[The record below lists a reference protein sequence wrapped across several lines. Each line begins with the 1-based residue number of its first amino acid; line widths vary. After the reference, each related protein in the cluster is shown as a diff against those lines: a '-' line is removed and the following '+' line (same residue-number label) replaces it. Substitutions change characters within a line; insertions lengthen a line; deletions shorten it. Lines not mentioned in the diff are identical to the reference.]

1 MGRLR
6 NPIWSL
12 VALILVAAF
21 VVAAGGASGA
31 VATPGAGTPSASPA
45 ATPGT
50 PAAAK
55 AVTIII
61 KDFAF
66 VPANVTVKVGTTV
79 TWINQGP
86 TPHTTTAYDQQGK
99 KIWDSNILLKGQ
111 KYSVTFKS
119 PGSFDYLCTL
129 HPFMKGHLTVVK

>member
-50 PAAAK
+50 PAAK